1 MDTISGGKPPGNHL
15 MHWIDKTALEQI
27 DALRGR
33 EISASDLLAATLE
46 RAELMDSALN
56 PFALKLYDR
65 ARAAANFADE
75 QLTRGAGGAL
85 CGLPVT
91 IKDSQWLADYPCAN
105 GSHTL
110 RNFVPEQ
117 SSEAVRHLEQA
128 GAVIF
133 AKTTCPEFSLT
144 GITESALY
152 GRTANPWDEA
162 RTCGGSSGGAA
173 VAVAA
178 GLGSLAL
185 GGDGGGSIRIPA
197 GFCGVVGFKP
207 SFGAV
212 PREPCFP
219 SWKSIV
225 SYGPIARTV
234 ADARL
239 MYKVT
244 RGDVAVPFEIE
255 PGGLEKLSLVVSE
268 DLGFAPVDEDV
279 RRAFRRIVGLLESAG
294 AHTVHDNPGLQSSV
308 ETWAVIASY
317 DAAEHAKQANA
328 YSCMGD
334 VARGFLAFGGQFT
347 PVDFDQAQAHRNT
360 IRDAYAALFERTGAS
375 LIITPALGCE
385 AFPHGTIHPLRV
397 GDTAIEHP
405 WLDWAGF
412 LYDANLTGMPAC
424 AIPMGIGD
432 EGMPLSLQIMG
443 PVGSDDEVLRVAG
456 SIEAMLG
463 WQSGLSPR
471 AATRAPNPDTAISN
485 NQ

>member
-1 MDTISGGKPPGNHL
+1 
-15 MHWIDKTALEQI
+15 MHWIEKTALEQI

-33 EISASDLLAATLE
+33 QVSASQLLEATLE
-46 RAELMDSALN
+46 RAEQVECALN
-56 PFALKLYDR
+56 PLALKLYDR
-65 ARAAANFADE
+65 ARAVAISADK
-75 QLTRGAGGAL
+75 QLARGAGGAL

-91 IKDSQWLADYPCAN
+91 IKDSQWLAGFPCAN
-105 GSHTL
+105 GSRTL
-110 RNFVPEQ
+110 QNFVPEQ
-117 SSEAVRHLEQA
+117 SSAAVRHLEQA
-128 GAVIF
+128 GAIIF

-152 GRTANPWDEA
+152 GRTANPWDET

-173 VAVAA
+173 VAVAV

-219 SWKSIV
+219 AWKSIV

-239 MYKVT
+239 MYKVA
-244 RGDVAVPFEIE
+244 RGTVAAPIE
-255 PGGLEKLSLVVSE
+255 TAPGGLEGLAVVVSE
-268 DLGFAPVDEDV
+268 DLGFAPVDQDI
-279 RRAFRRIVGLLESAG
+279 RLAFRRIVALLESAG
-294 AHTVHDNPGLQSSV
+294 ARSVHDNPGLQSSV
-308 ETWAVIASY
+308 KTWAVTACY
-317 DAAEHAKQANA
+317 DAANHAREAHANNGV
-328 YSCMGD
+328 GD
-334 VARGFLAFGGQFT
+334 VARGFLAFGAEFSA
-347 PVDFDQAQAHRNT
+347 VDFDVAQAHRNT
-360 IRDAYAALFERTGAS
+360 IRNAYAKLFERTGARV
-375 LIITPALGCE
+375 IITPTLGCE
-385 AFPHGTIHPLRV
+385 AFPHGTIHPLQV

-432 EGMPLSLQIMG
+432 QGMPLSLQIMG
-443 PVGSDDEVLRVAG
+443 PVGSDDEVLRVAE
-456 SIEAMLG
+456 SIEALIDWRVG
-463 WQSGLSPR
+463 IVRQI
-471 AATRAPNPDTAISN
+471 ATCPPDRGTKLN
-485 NQ
+485 G